1 MKEDVAPAAGKEKE
15 RCRLPFSVPT
25 QGNKKLK
32 KLLNGINNDPELL
45 QLWRC
50 ANVNAV
56 DRIGISDH
64 GEIHIRIV
72 ANAALRILRLLLK
85 GGVESSV
92 VKHHLMENDDAEII
106 VVLAACLHDIGIAIH
121 RDDHERYSLILAYP
135 KARQLL
141 SQLYEEPEL
150 TIVTAEV
157 IHAVIAHNT
166 AESCLTVEAGVLKV
180 ADTLDMKEGR
190 SRIPFEA
197 GQVNIHSV
205 SAQAVEA
212 VDILKGDSLPL
223 KIVVTLSN
231 SAGIF
236 QVDELLRRKLRNSTL
251 EPYVEVVAKIDGVSE
266 RKLIHEHRF

>member
-1 MKEDVAPAAGKEKE
+1 MESNLMSTASKEKE
-15 RCRLPFSVPT
+15 SSRIPFNVPS

-32 KLLNGINNDPELL
+32 KLLKLINKDQELL

-56 DRIGISDH
+56 DRCGISDH

-72 ANAALRILRLLLK
+72 ANAALKILRILIK
-85 GGVESSV
+85 GGIEPSV
-92 VKHHLMENDDAEII
+92 VKDHAMEKDDAEII
-106 VVLAACLHDIGIAIH
+106 VVLAACFHDIGIAIH

-135 KARQLL
+135 KARLLL
-141 SQLYEEPEL
+141 SQIYEEPGL
-150 TIVTAEV
+150 TIMATEV
-157 IHAVIAHNT
+157 VHAVIAHS
-166 AESCLTVEAGVLKV
+166 ADQSCLSIEAGVLKV

-212 VDILKGDSLPL
+212 VEILKGDQRPL
-223 KIVVTLSN
+223 KIVVTLAN

-251 EPYVEVVAKIDGVSE
+251 EPYTEVVARIDGESE
-266 RKLIHEHRF
+266 RKLIHEYRF